1 LPRIGPF
8 ALYGLLFT
16 IVVLF
21 AFQGETILAEPADV
35 LRIALPLLVYFAVM
49 WTGSFALGWRL
60 RLPYPR
66 TTTLA
71 FTAAGNNFE
80 LAIAVSIATFGVA
93 SGEALAGTVGPLI
106 EVPALIAL
114 VYVSLWAR
122 RRFFA

>member
-1 LPRIGPF
+1 MPRIGPF

-60 RLPYPR
+60 RLPSAHHHAR
-66 TTTLA
+66 LHRRWQQLR
-71 FTAAGNNFE
+71 AGHRC
-80 LAIAVSIATFGVA
+80 VDRDVRCGV
-93 SGEALAGTVGPLI
+93 
-106 EVPALIAL
+106 
-114 VYVSLWAR
+114 R
-122 RRFFA
+122 